1 MILIADSGST
11 KTDWCVVDGQETKQC
26 RTSGTNPVFQSGDEI
41 QKTLVEELLPQI
53 GDSAPDAVY
62 FYGAGCGSPDK
73 IKIVRCAIADTLKV
87 KGEIEVNSDMLS
99 AARALCGH
107 ESGIACIIGTGSNS
121 CFYDGER
128 IVKNISPLG
137 FILGDEG
144 SGAVLGKHFIG
155 NLLKGQLSKTVEKRF
170 DDIYG
175 LKAEDII
182 DRVYRCPFPNRF
194 LASLSPF
201 ILDNIS
207 DATVHEMV
215 LESFISFIERNV
227 KHYDC
232 KQYAVHFTGSIA
244 YHYREV
250 LEEAAARTGIRI
262 GQITNSP
269 LEGLVNYHKSIG
281 RFATRVL

>member
-107 ESGIACIIGTGSNS
+107 ESGIACILGTGSNS

-128 IVKNISPLG
+128 IVRNVSPLG
-137 FILGDEG
+137 YILGDEG
-144 SGAVLGKHFIG
+144 SGAVLGKLFIG
-155 NLLKGQLSKTVEKRF
+155 DLLKGQLSKAVEGRF
-170 DDIYG
+170 EEVYG
-175 LKAEDII
+175 LKPEDII

-201 ILDNIS
+201 ILDNIT
-207 DATVHEMV
+207 DATVHKMV
-215 LESFISFIERNV
+215 LESFKSFIVRNV
-227 KHYDC
+227 MHYDYH
-232 KQYAVHFTGSIA
+232 KYDVHFTGSIA

-262 GQITNSP
+262 GQVTNSP

-281 RFATRVL
+281 RFAARV

>member
-11 KTDWCVVDGQETKQC
+11 KTDWCVVDGEETRYC
-26 RTSGTNPVFQSGDEI
+26 RTSGTNPVFQTGDEI
-41 QKTLVEELLPQI
+41 EKVIREELLPQV
-53 GDSAPDAVY
+53 GDEAPDAVY
-62 FYGAGCGSPDK
+62 FYGAGCGSAEK
-73 IKIVRCAIADTLKV
+73 IKSVRCAIADTLKV

-107 ESGIACIIGTGSNS
+107 ESGIACILGTGSNS

-155 NLLKGQLSKTVEKRF
+155 DLLKGQLSKTVEKRF

-175 LKAEDII
+175 LKSEDII

-201 ILDNIS
+201 ILDNIT
-207 DATVHEMV
+207 DATVHKMV
-215 LESFISFIERNV
+215 LESFKSFIERNV

-232 KQYAVHFTGSIA
+232 KQYAVHFTGSVA
-244 YHYREV
+244 YNYREV
-250 LEEAAARTGIRI
+250 LEEAAVLTGIRI
-262 GQITNSP
+262 GQITKSP
-269 LEGLVNYHKSIG
+269 LEGLVNYHRSLRDKC
-281 RFATRVL
+281 

>member
-11 KTDWCVVDGQETKQC
+11 KTDWCVVDGEETRYC
-26 RTSGTNPVFQSGDEI
+26 RTSGTNPVFQTGDEI
-41 QKTLVEELLPQI
+41 EKAIREELLPQV
-53 GDSAPDAVY
+53 GDEAPDAVY
-62 FYGAGCGSPDK
+62 FYGAGCGSAEK
-73 IKIVRCAIADTLKV
+73 IKSVRCAIADTLKV

-107 ESGIACIIGTGSNS
+107 ESGIACILGTGSNS

-155 NLLKGQLSKTVEKRF
+155 DLLKGQLSKTVEKRF

-175 LKAEDII
+175 LKSEDII

-201 ILDNIS
+201 ILDNIT
-207 DATVHEMV
+207 DATVHKMV
-215 LESFISFIERNV
+215 LESFKSFIERNV

-232 KQYAVHFTGSIA
+232 KQYAVHFTGSVA
-244 YHYREV
+244 YNYREV
-250 LEEAAARTGIRI
+250 LEEAAVLTGIRI
-262 GQITNSP
+262 GQITKSP
-269 LEGLVNYHKSIG
+269 LEGLVNYHRSLRDKC
-281 RFATRVL
+281 